1 MEILPNVR
9 SPYPDDEGLDLIED
23 LLSQEPASAPLT
35 GAEARGL
42 RLDRSAE
49 ARQPAT
55 PVEARQHPAEARQP
69 ATPVDATVPS

>member
-1 MEILPNVR
+1 MEILPDVR

-49 ARQPAT
+49 ARQHPA
-55 PVEARQHPAEARQP
+55 EARQHPAEARQP

>member
-1 MEILPNVR
+1 MEILPDVR

-42 RLDRSAE
+42 RLDSA
-49 ARQPAT
+49 RLRLDSPRRRRT
-55 PVEARQHPAEARQP
+55 P
-69 ATPVDATVPS
+69 PSRRRLETGPGPTGC